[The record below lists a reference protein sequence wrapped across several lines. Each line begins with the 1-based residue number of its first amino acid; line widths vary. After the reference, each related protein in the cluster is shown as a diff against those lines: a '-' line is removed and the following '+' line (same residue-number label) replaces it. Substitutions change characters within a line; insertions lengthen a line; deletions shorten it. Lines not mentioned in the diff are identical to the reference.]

1 MPCISIFSE
10 LCESPNALKIIAQ
23 RFHLLGDPRIIRLI
37 FLMTEHEATPAQLA
51 DETGFTPSAIKES
64 MGILKK
70 GHLITSRHEGRQ
82 TYFKM
87 RTPFEKELCDLA
99 LLLARADYAR
109 RSKSV
114 GL

>member
-1 MPCISIFSE
+1 MASLSIFPD
-10 LCESPNALKIIAQ
+10 LCESPAALKVIAQ
-23 RFHLLGDPRIIRLI
+23 RFHLLGDPRILRLI
-37 FLMTEHEATPAQLA
+37 LLMTELEATPAQLA
-51 DETGFTPSAIKES
+51 NKTGFTPSAVKES
-64 MGILKK
+64 IGILKK
-70 GHLITSRHEGRQ
+70 FNLITLRHRGMQ